1 MDKRIIRYL
10 KISFIAVAIICI
22 GLFVFMGVY
31 LKLEIEKTANDVSK
45 IYKEEIYLQLQ
56 QKFDTILA
64 FLFGLVILIIVLLVL
79 AFLVYYKLSQNQMKE
94 LHKAREVAID
104 ANEAKSRFLTGMS
117 HDIRTPMNVI
127 IGMSEIAM
135 KNLNDKVKAES
146 CLRKVQLS
154 SKHLLG
160 LINDILDM
168 SSIESGQLTIEER
181 NIALYQMINEC
192 VEIIQPQMKAKRQIF
207 DVYIGNIITEN
218 IYSDCVRWEQII
230 INLLS
235 NAMKYTPEGGKI
247 YLRVYQEESVFGDD
261 YVKTVFEVEDT
272 GIGMSEEFIEQ
283 IFNRFAR
290 EENEYVRNVNG
301 SGLGM
306 SIIKAIVD
314 MMDGEIEIESKKNV
328 GSTFR
333 VIADIRKTDNDESE
347 MKLPAWKILVVD
359 KNEKLCITTADMLED
374 LGSSVDYTKDGKEA
388 LRMIE
393 ERYSRNDDYDFVIID
408 YKVINIEGVFTIKG
422 LWHSLGKRS
431 PVFIVSAYSYIDIET
446 MVDNE
451 AFSDYIL
458 KPLFKSTLYSH
469 MAQYIKHITFSEK
482 EDEEEAD
489 FTGHTIL
496 LAEDND
502 FNYEIVDEVLSYYGV
517 TVERAENGRECVEMF
532 KMSSKSYYSAVLMDV
547 HMPVMDGYEAT
558 KTIRAMKRVDSRIP
572 IIAMTADV
580 FSENIE
586 HCLASG
592 MNECITKPLNVNEC
606 IRILKNYL

>member
-1 MDKRIIRYL
+1 MDKSIIKYL
-10 KISFIAVAIICI
+10 KISFIVVATICI
-22 GLFVFMGVY
+22 GLLVFMGLY
-31 LKLEIEKTANDVSK
+31 LGALLGV
-45 IYKEEIYLQLQ
+45 
-56 QKFDTILA
+56 
-64 FLFGLVILIIVLLVL
+64 VIAIIAVLLFATL
-79 AFLVYYKLSQNQMKE
+79 GYYKLSQNQVKE
-94 LHKAREVAID
+94 LQKAREAAID

-117 HDIRTPMNVI
+117 HEIRTPMNVI

-135 KNLNDKVKAES
+135 NNLDDKAKAES

-168 SSIESGQLTIEER
+168 SSIESGKLTIEER
-181 NIALYQMINEC
+181 DIALHQMVNEC

-207 DVYIGNIITEN
+207 DVYVGNIITEN
-218 IYSDCVRWEQII
+218 IYSDCVRWKQII

-235 NAMKYTPEGGKI
+235 NAMKYTPECGKI

-272 GIGMSEEFIEQ
+272 GIGMSEEFVEQ

-333 VIADIRKTDNDESE
+333 IIADIRKTDIDERE
-347 MKLPAWKILVVD
+347 VMLPAWKILVVD
-359 KNEKLCITTADMLED
+359 RNEKLCITTADMLEE
-374 LGSSVDYTKDGKEA
+374 LGVRADYTKDGNEA
-388 LRMIE
+388 LRMIKE
-393 ERYSRNDDYDFVIID
+393 HIYKNDDYDFVIID
-408 YKVINIEGVFTIKG
+408 YKVMNIEGVSNIKS
-422 LWHSLGKRS
+422 LWRSLGERS
-431 PVFIVSAYSYIDIET
+431 PVFIVSSYSYIEIET
-446 MVDNE
+446 IIDNE
-451 AFSDYIL
+451 MISGYIL
-458 KPLFKSTLYSH
+458 KPIFKSNLFSH
-469 MAQYIKHITFSEK
+469 MAQYIKYTAWDEK
-482 EDEEEAD
+482 EDEEVVD

-502 FNYEIVDEVLSYYGV
+502 FNYEIVDEVLSSYGV
-517 TVERAENGRECVEMF
+517 TVERAVNGIECVEMF
-532 KMSSKSYYSAVLMDV
+532 KMSAKRYYSAVLMDV

-558 KTIRAMKRVDSRIP
+558 RTIRAMKRVDSSIP

-586 HCLASG
+586 RCLASG
-592 MNECITKPLNVNEC
+592 MNECITKPLNIKEC
-606 IRILKNYL
+606 IRLLKNYL